1 MIDTTIIRK
10 MNRKIFVGVAV
21 AIFAVIIGAIAFSGQ
36 LVISDVT
43 EGQFLSNPSSESHQV
58 LPISIELEELSVLE
72 LTDKAATLKIKFKV
86 SNPNFKSV
94 ILQFL
99 KYDIYN
105 DNIRIHTG
113 SIGDRPE
120 GFVMGSNYF
129 IILNERPTIL
139 SDKITIKNEGNNPEF
154 WSALADNNPKWK
166 ITGEAFFNL
175 SSMTA
180 GGENQIT
187 FEFII

>member
-1 MIDTTIIRK
+1 
-10 MNRKIFVGVAV
+10 MNPKIFVGIVA
-21 AIFAVIIGAIAFSGQ
+21 AILVVIIGVIAFSGQ
-36 LVISDVT
+36 PIISDVS
-43 EGQFLSNPSSESHQV
+43 EGQFLSTPSDESNQV

-72 LTDKAATLKIKFKV
+72 LRDKSATLKIKFKV

-94 ILQFL
+94 ILQYL
-99 KYDIYN
+99 KYSIYE
-105 DNIRIHTG
+105 DDIRIHAG
-113 SIGDRPE
+113 SIGDRPG
-120 GFVMGSNYF
+120 GFVTGSNYF

-175 SSMTA
+175 SSMTT